1 MCRNQ
6 FNFILFIVFECLV
19 AGRVVFIT
27 MVTQRLLIKVL
38 ADTKTILIAV
48 YEEYMWDTE
57 TDLI

>member
-6 FNFILFIVFECLV
+6 FNFILFIVLECLV

>member
-19 AGRVVFIT
+19 ADRVVFIT
-27 MVTQRLLIKVL
+27 MVMQRLLIKVL